1 MLSLSSEAPD
11 DHADGRAYARY
22 FSGRQFPRQGRVIL
36 FALAAEL
43 YENFNPAEAHGFLR
57 QLGMRIGSQTPLP
70 AVVTIDELQDT
81 INAAL
86 ADLDWGYVTMTA
98 EESAMVIRQCAF
110 PGHGTDDGASATWRR
125 AFAAILEGVYVVWLR
140 EQGGGGALDVRVKD
154 DTAVDV
160 LELTYAG

>member
-1 MLSLSSEAPD
+1 MLSLSSEAPGVD
-11 DHADGRAYARY
+11 ADARAYARY
-22 FSGRQFPRQGRVIL
+22 FSARQFPRQGRVIL

-57 QLGMRIGSQTPLP
+57 QLGMRIASQTPLP
-70 AVVTIDELQDT
+70 TVVTIDELEAA
-81 INAAL
+81 INAAM
-86 ADLDWGYVTMTA
+86 AELDWGYVSMTA
-98 EESAMVIRQCAF
+98 EESAVVIRQHAF
-110 PGHGTDDGASATWRR
+110 PGHGADDGPSATWRR
-125 AFAAILEGVYVVWLR
+125 AFAAVLEGVYAVWLR